1 MLTSFNV
8 CLCVFSFVAFPES
21 QPVEAKLPWLKQA
34 QELEETKVAL
44 EYPT

>member
-1 MLTSFNV
+1 MFV
-8 CLCVFSFVAFPES
+8 FVCVFVASPEN

-44 EYPT
+44 EDPT